1 MSPANARTS
10 NEAIIAAARVVL
22 ETGGPDAVTMR
33 AVADAVG
40 VRPPSLY
47 KRVADRSALLTAIA
61 DSVAADLGEATAPA
75 ADIPDPRRALR
86 HMASRYRA
94 FAHGA
99 PRSYQLLFGA
109 AGTQP
114 SPSAN
119 AQAAAGVL
127 QVCQALVGPAQALD
141 AARSLVAYVHGFVS
155 MEIGGAFRLGGDVDA
170 AFAYGIDT
178 ILAGLS
184 PSDSRQAARG

>member
-1 MSPANARTS
+1 
-10 NEAIIAAARVVL
+10 
-22 ETGGPDAVTMR
+22 MR

-47 KRVADRSALLTAIA
+47 KRVADRSALLTA
-61 DSVAADLGEATAPA
+61 VADLSRQSWATRPRHPLTSRTHDARCARWPTGIAPS
-75 ADIPDPRRALR
+75 PMGRRVHTSCCSAL
-86 HMASRYRA
+86 
-94 FAHGA
+94 
-99 PRSYQLLFGA
+99 
-109 AGTQP
+109 AGIQP

-127 QVCQALVGPAQALD
+127 QVCEVLVGPGQALD
-141 AARSLVAYVHGFVS
+141 AARSLVAYVHGFLS

-178 ILAGLS
+178 YLAGLVAPES
-184 PSDSRQAARG
+184 LQVARD